1 MRKMSFK
8 RCLGAVVL
16 GIVVLMLAQA
26 AALVIGE
33 ICVGI
38 WIDRGAGSLVS
49 AVLYVLFALAGVYGI
64 CRFVIGV
71 PMERLRITVLRIDVF
86 WGVCAVVMPLSVVGV
101 YMLLGGHWENSVLS
115 GREIWK
121 NLSASVFLYGL
132 AGGIVEEIIF
142 RGLIMGVLE
151 ETWNKW
157 VAVLVPSL
165 FGALH
170 IIGNDL
176 DFLSMVQL
184 VVAGSVVGILFS
196 MIAYFSGSVWNS
208 AVVHGC
214 WNAIIGL
221 GIIHVGVSADKGA
234 IFNFVI
240 DRKSFL
246 LSGGDFGIEAS
257 VVSVAVYLIFAAVA
271 VWRGIV
277 KNDKKSIK

>member
-8 RCLGAVVL
+8 RCLGVVVL
-16 GIVVLMLAQA
+16 GIVVLVLAQA

-38 WIDRGAGSLVS
+38 WIDRGAGNLVS

-101 YMLLGGHWENSVLS
+101 YMMLGGHWENSVLS
-115 GREIWK
+115 GKEIWE

-132 AGGIVEEIIF
+132 AGGIVEEVIF
-142 RGLIMGVLE
+142 RGLIMGALE
-151 ETWNKW
+151 KTWNKW
-157 VAVLVPSL
+157 AAVLAPSL
-165 FGALH
+165 LFGVLH

-221 GIIHVGVSADKGA
+221 GIIHVGVSTDKGA

-271 VWRGIV
+271 VWRGHSE
-277 KNDKKSIK
+277 K